1 MGQLIKLLKRE
12 PSKSTANIFL
22 RCHCQSHSH
31 SPERKM
37 KHAEFWENEIRV
49 RTTLVLPC
57 SELQGHHYKMTVN
70 LEQYDVNDRYVD
82 CGYLV
87 GW

>member
-1 MGQLIKLLKRE
+1 MGQLIKLLKKE

-31 SPERKM
+31 SPERKV
-37 KHAEFWENEIRV
+37 KHAEFRENEIRV

-87 GW
+87 G